1 MKYKLLTMS
10 VDLYLLFIETPDGLD
25 VGSDVFIVELKKVL
39 YFQTFRVF

>member
-1 MKYKLLTMS
+1 MS

-25 VGSDVFIVELKKVL
+25 VGSDVCIVELKKVL